1 MKPRALLGVLL
12 AVATGAALGGC
23 DDTKKVLGLEK
34 RAPDEF
40 AVYSRAP
47 LSLPPNYA
55 LRPPAPGENR
65 PQETNATMEAERALR
80 GKQTVQLPANASP
93 GTTSLLQ
100 RTGSLNAL
108 PNIRA
113 TVNLESTSLA
123 DEDKRVSDKIL
134 FWKKPDA
141 PGVVVDAEKEAQRI
155 RENQAMG
162 KPITEGETPSI
173 QKRKRGLF

>member
-1 MKPRALLGVLL
+1 MTPRTPLAVLL
-12 AVATGAALGGC
+12 AAAFLVAGC
-23 DDTKKVLGLEK
+23 DNTKKVLGLEK

-55 LRPPAPGENR
+55 LRPPAPGESR
-65 PQETNATMEAERALR
+65 PQELTATAAAERALR
-80 GKQTVQLPANASP
+80 GKATVAAPADASA
-93 GTTSLLQ
+93 GTVALLKQ
-100 RTGSLNAL
+100 TGSLDAL

-113 TVNLESTSLA
+113 TVNLESAALA
-123 DEDKRVSDKIL
+123 DEDKRVTDKIL
-134 FWKKPDA
+134 FWKKPT
-141 PGVVVDAEKEAQRI
+141 PEGTVVDAEKEAQRI

-162 KPITEGETPSI
+162 KAITEGDTPVI